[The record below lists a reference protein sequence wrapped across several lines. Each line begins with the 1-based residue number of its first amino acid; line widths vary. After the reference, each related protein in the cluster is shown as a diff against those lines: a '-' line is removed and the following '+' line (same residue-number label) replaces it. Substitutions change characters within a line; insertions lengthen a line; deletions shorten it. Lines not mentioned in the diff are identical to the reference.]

1 MEPLLIVVAFV
12 LGLGARLVG
21 LPPLVGFLAAGFA
34 LKAIGFEA
42 SDDLQRIG
50 DLGVTVLLFSIGLK
64 LRVSS
69 LLRPEIWAG
78 APLHMLA
85 TVLLLAPLFAVLRF
99 DLRPSLSNSTSR
111 SCLGESTL
119 HSPPASS

>member
-42 SDDLQRIG
+42 SDDLQRIEARA
-50 DLGVTVLLFSIGLK
+50 DPPRPPNVLQAD
-64 LRVSS
+64 VV
-69 LLRPEIWAG
+69 
-78 APLHMLA
+78 M
-85 TVLLLAPLFAVLRF
+85 
-99 DLRPSLSNSTSR
+99 
-111 SCLGESTL
+111 
-119 HSPPASS
+119 